1 MEIYHRLCNDKYGN
15 IVPRDSLE
23 AHIHP
28 DEYDFEKISNTAKGG
43 VHGR

>member
-28 DEYDFEKISNTAKGG
+28 DEYDFEKISNIAKGAAYA
-43 VHGR
+43 R